1 MNQAEQAIEAPPIAP
16 STITRRL
23 AAIAFADVAGFSR
36 LMAIKDVDTV
46 LRWRKLRTEII
57 EPHMARHGG
66 RIAEIAG
73 DAVLME
79 FPSVVNAV
87 RWAADVQQAQARTG
101 AIDGASALFLRIAIN
116 VDDVIDEDGI
126 LQGDGVNIASRIHQA
141 AEPGQIVVTAAV
153 REYVMNRLPLTF
165 HDLGTPPMKNIN
177 RLVRVYTVE
186 WTEGVRG
193 DPIAQPYLQ
202 WASRPTIAV
211 LPFRTISGTDD
222 ESYYGEGITDEIITG
237 LSRNRS
243 LYVIARNSTWRYRE
257 RGKDLRQ
264 IASELDVRYVLDGS
278 VQRQGTRLRINT
290 ELIDIVGNVS
300 IWAQRYEGS
309 TDDLFEFQDRI
320 AGSILS
326 AIEPRVRAIEA
337 ARVGDRPTESLDA
350 YHCVLRAM
358 SLLYSFKQES
368 YREAGELL
376 ERAIELD
383 PSYAQAYAYLG
394 WWLNFRIGEGWSEDP
409 DADKARALLV
419 SRRAIDLD
427 REDPFALAVA
437 GHILS
442 FVGKN
447 PEEALDLFEE
457 ALALNQNSAFAWGLS
472 ALSLAYLGRADEAL
486 ERLQNVWRLS
496 PFDPL
501 NFYFWIVAGIAE
513 FVAGRYNEA
522 TVWLRKSRRASPR
535 FIACL
540 RMLAAS
546 LAISGDEAGAQ
557 TIAQELLAIEPSFR
571 VSTFVS
577 WYPLRRQDDLSRLAK
592 ALLAA
597 GLPE

>member
-1 MNQAEQAIEAPPIAP
+1 MIQVEQALEAPSIAP
-16 STITRRL
+16 SVITRRL

-36 LMAIKDVDTV
+36 LMALQDVETV
-46 LRWRKLRTEII
+46 LRWRTLRTEIM
-57 EPHMARHGG
+57 EPHMVRHGG

-73 DAVLME
+73 DAVLVE

-87 RWAADVQQAQARTG
+87 RWAADVQQAQSQRTLEG
-101 AIDGASALFLRIAIN
+101 SSPLHLRIAVN

-153 REYVMNRLPLTF
+153 RDYVMNRLPLTF
-165 HDLGTPPMKNIN
+165 HDLGTPPLKNIN
-177 RLVRVYTVE
+177 RMVRVYTVK
-186 WTEGVRG
+186 WNEGARG
-193 DPIAQPYLQ
+193 DPVAQPYLQ
-202 WASRPTIAV
+202 WAARPTIAV
-211 LPFRTISGTDD
+211 LPFRTVSGTDD
-222 ESYYGEGITDEIITG
+222 ETYYGEGITDEIITG
-237 LSRNRS
+237 LSRNKS
-243 LYVIARNSTWRYRE
+243 LYVIARNSTWRYRD
-257 RGKDLRQ
+257 RDKDLRQ

-278 VQRQGTRLRINT
+278 VQRQGTRLRINA
-290 ELIDIVGNVS
+290 ELIDIVGNIS

-326 AIEPRVRAIEA
+326 SIEPRVRAVET
-337 ARVGDRPTESLDA
+337 ARLGDRPTDSLDA

-358 SLLYSFKQES
+358 SLLYTFTLEN

-376 ERAIELD
+376 ERAVTLD

-394 WWLNFRIGEGWSEDP
+394 WWLNFWIGEGWSKDP

-419 SRRAIDLD
+419 SQRAIELD

-442 FVGKN
+442 FFGRN
-447 PEEALDLFEE
+447 PEDALDLFEE

-472 ALSLAYLGRADEAL
+472 ALTLAYLGRPDEAL
-486 ERLQNVWRLS
+486 ERLQNVWRLN

-513 FVAGRYNEA
+513 FVAGRYSEA
-522 TVWLRKSRRASPR
+522 IGWLRKSRRANPR

-546 LAISGDEAGAQ
+546 LAASGDEAGARA
-557 TIAQELLAIEPSFR
+557 IVQELLAIEPSFR
-571 VSTFVS
+571 VSTFIS
-577 WYPLRRQDDLSRLAK
+577 WYPLRRPDDLSRLAEG
-592 ALLAA
+592 LLAA
-597 GLPE
+597 GVSE

>member
-1 MNQAEQAIEAPPIAP
+1 MIEVAQALEAPSIAP
-16 STITRRL
+16 PVITRRL

-36 LMAIKDVDTV
+36 LMALQDVETV
-46 LRWRKLRTEII
+46 LRWRALRTEIM
-57 EPHMARHGG
+57 EPHMVRHGG

-73 DAVLME
+73 DAVLVE

-87 RWAADVQQAQARTG
+87 RWAADVQQAQAQQTAG
-101 AIDGASALFLRIAIN
+101 GLPPLYLRIAVN

-153 REYVMNRLPLTF
+153 RDYVMNRLPLIF
-165 HDLGTPPMKNIN
+165 QDLGTPPLKNIS
-177 RLVRVYTVE
+177 RMVRVYTVK
-186 WTEGVRG
+186 WNEGARG
-193 DPIAQPYLQ
+193 NPIAQPYLQ
-202 WASRPTIAV
+202 WAARPTIAV

-222 ESYYGEGITDEIITG
+222 EAYYGEGITDEIITG
-237 LSRNRS
+237 LSRNKS
-243 LYVIARNSTWRYRE
+243 LYVIARNSTWRYRDRE
-257 RGKDLRQ
+257 KDLRQ

-278 VQRQGTRLRINT
+278 VQRQGTRLRINA
-290 ELIDIVGNVS
+290 ELIDIAGNIP

-326 AIEPRVRAIEA
+326 SIEPRVRAVET
-337 ARVGDRPTESLDA
+337 ARLGDRPTESLDA
-350 YHCVLRAM
+350 YHCVLRAI
-358 SLLYSFKQES
+358 SLLYTFTLEN

-376 ERAIELD
+376 ERAIALD

-394 WWLNFRIGEGWSEDP
+394 WWLNFWTGEGWSKDP
-409 DADKARALLV
+409 DADMARALLV
-419 SRRAIDLD
+419 SQRAIELD
-427 REDPFALAVA
+427 HDDPFALAVA

-442 FVGKN
+442 FFGRN
-447 PEEALDLFEE
+447 PEDALDLFEE

-472 ALSLAYLGRADEAL
+472 ALTLAYLGRPDEAL
-486 ERLQNVWRLS
+486 ERLQNVWRLN

-513 FVAGRYNEA
+513 FVAGRYSEA
-522 TVWLRKSRRASPR
+522 IGWLRKSRRANPR

-546 LAISGDEAGAQ
+546 LAISGDEAGARA
-557 TIAQELLAIEPSFR
+557 IAQELLVIEPSFR

-577 WYPLRRQDDLSRLAK
+577 WYPLRRPDDLSRLTAG
-592 ALLAA
+592 LLAA
-597 GLPE
+597 GVPE

>member
-1 MNQAEQAIEAPPIAP
+1 MIQVEQALEAPSIAP
-16 STITRRL
+16 SVITRRL

-36 LMAIKDVDTV
+36 LMALQDVETV
-46 LRWRKLRTEII
+46 LRWRTLRTEIM
-57 EPHMARHGG
+57 EPHMVRHGG

-73 DAVLME
+73 DAVLVE

-87 RWAADVQQAQARTG
+87 RWAADVQQAQSQRTLEG
-101 AIDGASALFLRIAIN
+101 SSPLHLRIAVN

-153 REYVMNRLPLTF
+153 RDYVMNRLPLTF
-165 HDLGTPPMKNIN
+165 HDLGTPPLKNIN
-177 RLVRVYTVE
+177 RMVRVYTVK
-186 WTEGVRG
+186 WNEGARG
-193 DPIAQPYLQ
+193 DPVAQPYLQ
-202 WASRPTIAV
+202 WAARPTIAV
-211 LPFRTISGTDD
+211 LPFRTVSGTDD
-222 ESYYGEGITDEIITG
+222 ETYYGEGITDEIITG
-237 LSRNRS
+237 LSRNKS
-243 LYVIARNSTWRYRE
+243 LYVIARNSTWRYRD
-257 RGKDLRQ
+257 RDKDLRQ

-278 VQRQGTRLRINT
+278 VQRQGTRLRINA
-290 ELIDIVGNVS
+290 ELIDIVGNIS

-326 AIEPRVRAIEA
+326 SIEPRVRAVET
-337 ARVGDRPTESLDA
+337 ARLGDRPTDSLDA

-358 SLLYSFKQES
+358 SLLYTFTLEN

-376 ERAIELD
+376 ERAVTLD

-394 WWLNFRIGEGWSEDP
+394 WWLNFWIGEGWSKDP

-419 SRRAIDLD
+419 SQRAIELD

-442 FVGKN
+442 FFGRN
-447 PEEALDLFEE
+447 PEDALDLFEE

-472 ALSLAYLGRADEAL
+472 ALTLAYLGRPDEAL
-486 ERLQNVWRLS
+486 ERLQNVWRLN

-513 FVAGRYNEA
+513 FVAGRYSEA
-522 TVWLRKSRRASPR
+522 IGWLRKSRRANPR

-546 LAISGDEAGAQ
+546 LAASGDEAGARA
-557 TIAQELLAIEPSFR
+557 IVQELLAIEPSFR
-571 VSTFVS
+571 VSTFIS
-577 WYPLRRQDDLSRLAK
+577 WYPLRRPDDLSRLAEG
-592 ALLAA
+592 LLAA
-597 GLPE
+597 GVPE